1 MEVFQESDTSA
12 VIQMLPAFG
21 RHAHVVM
28 GYCYL
33 FGVSPMRL
41 KAKKLRILLTE
52 LKTLFETGEFQ
63 FEKKRYPISTSGIA
77 EALDIVVKKNWP
89 DCLSNHNYL
98 KKIMIGI
105 SDREAKESGRR
116 AERDLRKKEGSLLAG
131 YRRPEQIPARQAEA
145 GSVGPDDPPEHLT
158 DEQIAENRQRVKE
171 IMGKI
176 GQ

>member
-1 MEVFQESDTSA
+1 MEVFQETDTSA
-12 VIQMLPAFG
+12 IIQLLPSFG

-52 LKTLFETGEFQ
+52 LKTLFDVGEFQ
-63 FEKKRYPISTSGIA
+63 FEKKRYRISSSGIA

-89 DCLSNHNYL
+89 DYLSNHNYL

-105 SDREAKESGRR
+105 SDREAKDAGRQ
-116 AERDLRKKEGSLLAG
+116 AERDLRKKEESLLSG
-131 YRRPEQIPARQAEA
+131 IRRPGQNPVRQAAADGGVADE
-145 GSVGPDDPPEHLT
+145 PPEHLT
-158 DEQIAENRQRVKE
+158 DEQIAENRRRVKE